1 MTQDFL
7 ESAEFYNRRYH
18 NFSSRVIIPITLL
31 FLFTLLF
38 GLFAQKEI
46 TVSSSASLE
55 PSRIISNIQ
64 STSNNTIIMNH
75 LAENKCVKQGD
86 LLIQYQNGAEEL
98 QKASYSNQLD
108 MLQDQK
114 KQLEYLQASLQTGN
128 DQFPEADNFGY
139 RQSFRDY
146 QSQAVSLRSNTDQQ
160 NAAIASQNAAASS
173 AQTEIAK
180 LISETQAKISDYK
193 SVKAA
198 IQNDSVVDGS
208 NAGYSL
214 YQTYQAQVNMDTQDQ
229 LKSQI
234 LAQADTQIAQLE
246 GTLASYRIQ
255 YAGSGARQAYSS
267 GLNSQ
272 LESLK
277 AQQLTKVTQ
286 ELTDLEQKILE
297 TETGRKVQDGMIQ
310 KTVITAPENGILH
323 LNPETSHSTLV
334 SEGSLL
340 AQLYPVL
347 TTEKKIKI
355 TAYISSKDIAHL
367 KVGNPIRFTTI
378 NDINKQETLTS
389 KISNIDTTASK
400 TEKGNFFKLEAE
412 TTLTD
417 QEAKQL
423 RYGLEGRIVMIT
435 GKKTYF
441 QYYRDKFLKKD

>member
-1 MTQDFL
+1 
-7 ESAEFYNRRYH
+7 
-18 NFSSRVIIPITLL
+18 
-31 FLFTLLF
+31 
-38 GLFAQKEI
+38 
-46 TVSSSASLE
+46 
-55 PSRIISNIQ
+55 
-64 STSNNTIIMNH
+64 
-75 LAENKCVKQGD
+75 
-86 LLIQYQNGAEEL
+86 
-98 QKASYSNQLD
+98 
-108 MLQDQK
+108 
-114 KQLEYLQASLQTGN
+114 
-128 DQFPEADNFGY
+128 
-139 RQSFRDY
+139 
-146 QSQAVSLRSNTDQQ
+146 
-160 NAAIASQNAAASS
+160 
-173 AQTEIAK
+173 
-180 LISETQAKISDYK
+180 
-193 SVKAA
+193 
-198 IQNDSVVDGS
+198 
-208 NAGYSL
+208 
-214 YQTYQAQVNMDTQDQ
+214 
-229 LKSQI
+229 
-234 LAQADTQIAQLE
+234 
-246 GTLASYRIQ
+246 
-255 YAGSGARQAYSS
+255 
-267 GLNSQ
+267 
-272 LESLK
+272 
-277 AQQLTKVTQ
+277 
-286 ELTDLEQKILE
+286 
-297 TETGRKVQDGMIQ
+297 MIQ